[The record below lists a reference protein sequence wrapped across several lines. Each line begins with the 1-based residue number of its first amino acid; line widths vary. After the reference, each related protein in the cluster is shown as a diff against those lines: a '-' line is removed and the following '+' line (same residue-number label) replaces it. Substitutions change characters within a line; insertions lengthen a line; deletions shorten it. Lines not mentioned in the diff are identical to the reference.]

1 MSSSTN
7 YHISIICCQHFIGSS
22 NALGTCVAFF
32 HLAGSVSPAE
42 GFYDFKGLLGPF
54 VSQYLLG
61 SYEVMKNAFDHKRC

>member
-1 MSSSTN
+1 VSL
-7 YHISIICCQHFIGSS
+7 F
-22 NALGTCVAFF
+22 L

-61 SYEVMKNAFDHKRC
+61 SYEMMKNVFDHKRC